1 MKIVSLT
8 RNMYV
13 ALEPLVRE
21 YPFKHYTHYPEPGE
35 RNSTRYFLEGIQ
47 TAGADP
53 CTRFWVASSGREI
66 IGLASLT
73 FLSWDT
79 EQLGVRAGKIGYL
92 LPEHDYKT
100 SYEIKHGLLEK
111 VIKGCK
117 TDRVQYLTVRVN
129 SHETTSIHVLED
141 NGFVLLDGI
150 LTFSYDLREGLKRR
164 AKSGIKTR
172 LASPKDSSQIL
183 RIASSAFRYDRF
195 HTDPDVPKKTADG
208 LHSAWLRNSMAGI
221 DADAV
226 IIGEKNGRLLGFVTC
241 KIDKRSRPLLGLSM
255 GTIVLVA
262 VDEKGRGKGVASAMT
277 AAALDWFR
285 EHGTDLVE
293 VGTQLRNMQ
302 ASRLYETAGFR
313 LVASSLSMRKWVR

>member
-1 MKIVSLT
+1 MH
-8 RNMYV
+8 V
-13 ALEPLVRE
+13 ALEPLVRQ
-21 YPFKHYTHYPEPGE
+21 YSFKHYAHYPELEE
-35 RNSTRYFLEGIQ
+35 RNRTRYFLEGIQ
-47 TAGADP
+47 TAASDP
-53 CTRFWVASSGREI
+53 CTRFWVASTGRGI

-79 EQLGVRAGKIGYL
+79 EQLGVRAGKIGHL

-100 SYEIKHGLLEK
+100 SCEIKHRLLER

-117 TDRVQYLTVRVN
+117 TGRIQYLTVRVN
-129 SHETTSIHVLED
+129 SHETASIHVLEH
-141 NGFVLLDGI
+141 NGFAMVDGI

-164 AKSGIKTR
+164 PKSGVKTR
-172 LASPKDSSQIL
+172 LASTKDSSQIL

-195 HTDPDVPKKTADG
+195 HTDPDVPKKAADG
-208 LHSAWLRNSMAGI
+208 LHSAWLRNSMAGVG
-221 DADAV
+221 ADAV

-241 KIDKRSRPLLGLSM
+241 KIDRRSRPLLGLSV

-262 VDEKGRGKGVASAMT
+262 VDEKGRGKGVASTMT

-285 EHGTDLVE
+285 KNGTDLVE

-302 ASRLYETAGFR
+302 ASRLYETSGFR
-313 LVASSLSMRKWVR
+313 LVASSLSMRRWVR